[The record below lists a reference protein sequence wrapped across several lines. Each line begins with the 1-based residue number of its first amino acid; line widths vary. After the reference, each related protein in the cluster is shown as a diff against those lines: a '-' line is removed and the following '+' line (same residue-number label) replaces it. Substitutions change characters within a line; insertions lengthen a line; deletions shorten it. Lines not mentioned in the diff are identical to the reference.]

1 MRDRSTEGEAGTTDN
16 YSRVRPPPPPNS
28 VASRSRW
35 TSSAVIAAP
44 LSGQTEPLSE
54 LIPSEPIRQ
63 GEPAV
68 PHSTQSSRA
77 AFVLPPVPLARHADV
92 PATALN
98 RARRKFARS
107 EEHTSELKS
116 LMRISYAAFGLKKKK
131 HTTN

>member
-77 AFVLPPVPLARHADV
+77 AFVLPQVPLARHADV
-92 PATALN
+92 PATDRKSTRLN
-98 RARRKFARS
+98 SSTNAHLVCRLLL
-107 EEHTSELKS
+107 E
-116 LMRISYAAFGLKKKK
+116 KKKTNTPKSTTK
-131 HTTN
+131 HHQ